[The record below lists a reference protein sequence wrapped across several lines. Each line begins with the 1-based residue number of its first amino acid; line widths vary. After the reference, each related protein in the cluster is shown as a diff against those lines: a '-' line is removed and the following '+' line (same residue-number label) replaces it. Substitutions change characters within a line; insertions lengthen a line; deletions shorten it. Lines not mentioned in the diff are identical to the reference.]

1 MSQIRK
7 NAPLPP
13 EKKKALVNFP
23 KIGLL
28 YIQSFLHEEEYI
40 FYFLCNRATAALILN
55 NFTVPPK
62 HKNVHLR
69 CFY

>member
-7 NAPLPP
+7 NAPPP
-13 EKKKALVNFP
+13 PPPKKKGFP

-40 FYFLCNRATAALILN
+40 FYFLCNRAAAALILN

-69 CFY
+69 SFY